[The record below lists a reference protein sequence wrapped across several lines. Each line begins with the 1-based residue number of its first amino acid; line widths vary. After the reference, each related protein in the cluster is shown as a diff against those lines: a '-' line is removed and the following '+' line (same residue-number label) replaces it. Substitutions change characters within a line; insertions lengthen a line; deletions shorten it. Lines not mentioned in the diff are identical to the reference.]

1 MIENGL
7 IFILGGLTG
16 FLITMFFWKRSS
28 IFQRKNI
35 PIQEQDISGLLAEG
49 ENSRIKEQN
58 SVSSANLKIL
68 YDLDKALD
76 STLDTYIIMDQALS
90 SAISSLGGDK
100 ADYYRY
106 QNEDHTLN
114 LVRSIGRDLKDINDI
129 NQRLSQGE
137 IINPLSWVLENKNSI
152 LLSKSKEAPLEKNI
166 ANFEEG
172 VLTYLVVPV
181 LIDQELE
188 GMISLSHPE
197 ADAYS
202 KEGEDLLMV
211 IAHHAGMAINNAKKF
226 VEVAFLLNSLKA
238 KQELQDKLFEH
249 LTVGILLLDHQYNI
263 LSGNQQGFDLVNK
276 LQPDFNQISIS
287 QLGDKTIQEFVDLSQ
302 EPLPVEV
309 KKEDH
314 LQEIFEVQLRLA
326 QTMEGQYWILMVA
339 DVTEERGILNRIQ
352 IQERLATLGQFAAG
366 ISHDFNNILSAILV
380 YSDVMIR
387 DSQLSDTNKSRVDAI
402 REQSQRAA
410 DLISRILD
418 FSKGQMVELKAFDM
432 IPFLKETREL
442 ITRVFPD
449 HIKVRL
455 EVNSSSATLPI
466 LGDPTRLQQVIMN
479 LALNSRDALMDGG
492 SLEILVKPIFIS
504 EKDWALYPEMDPGS
518 WILIRVKDDGI
529 GIDPKDQPRV
539 FEPFFT
545 TKAST
550 GGTGLGLAQV
560 YGIIKQH
567 QGFID
572 MESVPGVGTTFK
584 IYLPCLEG
592 EMPEVEEAKT
602 TLDLD
607 GGGELVLVVE
617 DDENLKKAI
626 WNLYED
632 HGFQV
637 ISAGNGKNGL
647 DIIQQIGERI
657 SLIITDVMMPE
668 MGGVEMYQ
676 RVREIYPEKK
686 FIFITGHPSKV
697 EGRGIDQ
704 DPLARLLIKPF
715 SMTDILNLTREIRD
729 IDLEKSVAFDKKSGG
744 HEGFS

>member
-1 MIENGL
+1 VIENGL

-16 FLITMFFWKRSS
+16 LLVTLFFWKRTGA
-28 IFQRKNI
+28 FKGKNK
-35 PIQEQDISGLLAEG
+35 PIQDQNISGFSAEG
-49 ENSRIKEQN
+49 EYSRIKEQN

-106 QNEDHTLN
+106 QNEDQTLS

-129 NQRLSQGE
+129 NQELSQGE
-137 IINPLSWVLENKNSI
+137 IINPLRWVLENKNSI
-152 LLSKSKEAPLEKNI
+152 LLSKSKEAPLQEKISNL
-166 ANFEEG
+166 EEG

-197 ADAYS
+197 VDAYS

-211 IAHHAGMAINNAKKF
+211 IAHQAGMAINNAQKF

-249 LTVGILLLDHQYNI
+249 LTIGVLLLDNQYNI

-287 QLGDKTIQEFVDLSQ
+287 QLGDKTIQEFVDLSL

-314 LQEIFEVQLRLA
+314 LQEIFEVQLRQA

-339 DVTEERGILNRIQ
+339 DVTEERGIINRIR
-352 IQERLATLGQFAAG
+352 IQERLATVGQFAAG

-387 DSQLSDTNKSRVDAI
+387 DSQLSDKNKSRVDAI

-418 FSKGQMVELKAFDM
+418 FSRGQTVEHKAVDMV
-432 IPFLKETREL
+432 PFLKETREL

-449 HIKVRL
+449 HIQVRL
-455 EVNSSSATLPI
+455 EINSSSATLPI
-466 LGDPTRLQQVIMN
+466 LGDPTRLQQMIMN

-492 SLEILVKPIFIS
+492 TLVIQAEPIFIS
-504 EKDWALYPEMDPGS
+504 EKDWARYPEMDPGS

-560 YGIIKQH
+560 YGIVKQH

-572 MESVPGVGTTFK
+572 MDSAPGIGTTFN
-584 IYLPCLEG
+584 IYLPCMEG
-592 EMPEVEEAKT
+592 EIAEVEEAKT

-607 GGGELVLVVE
+607 GEGELVLVVE

-626 WNLYED
+626 WNLFED

-637 ISAGNGKNGL
+637 IAAGNGKNGL
-647 DIIQQIGERI
+647 DIIRQIGERI
-657 SLIITDVMMPE
+657 SLVITDVMMPA

-676 RVREIYPEKK
+676 RVRELYPEKK

-697 EGRGIDQ
+697 EGRGIDE

-715 SMTDILNLTREIRD
+715 SMTDILHLTREIRD
-729 IDLEKSVAFDKKSGG
+729 FDKG
-744 HEGFS
+744 